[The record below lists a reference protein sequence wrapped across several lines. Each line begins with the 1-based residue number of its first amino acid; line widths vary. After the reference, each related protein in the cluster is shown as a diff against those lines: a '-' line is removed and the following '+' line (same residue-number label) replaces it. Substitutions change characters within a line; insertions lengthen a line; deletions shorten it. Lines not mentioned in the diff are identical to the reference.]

1 MNKLLTKA
9 TAGLLALSI
18 GLLAIPESLR
28 TVFADGIQTARA
40 NTTVAEEKLEVQ
52 PFEFETDSLKNEEVY
67 ILSENIDMRNRYR
80 KVYNL
85 SDGTV
90 LAEQYSTPIH
100 YLDKVT
106 GEYKEIDNTFV
117 AATDETGVFYKNA
130 ANAFK
135 VKIHKNAV
143 QDNSI
148 IEISKDGYKLAFEP
162 AVFKKISEK
171 AITDNI
177 AEVESDVLQNV
188 SSASFESAKIS
199 KIEGISSGLKTEFDY
214 SSKKV
219 TESQF
224 FPSVISEAVYNNF
237 WDGASLQ
244 YSLNASEIEEVITIN
259 KSAEKY
265 SYSFKMNAD
274 ELSLLQQDD
283 GSVLAYSS
291 DNKQLFIFDAPSL
304 IDAQGKTST
313 AVKYE
318 IVNSASGCYLTL
330 SADSEWI
337 NDSNTVLPV
346 KIQTN
351 INCNTEEEKENTIK
365 ETEEG
370 IVLQMNDIAL
380 SPYYF
385 MTSASLKYS
394 YQGSSANASF
404 EVCSVADIS
413 DESIDK
419 VTQLKKDT
427 LVSAE
432 ENIVKK
438 ANKVYN
444 QVKKLD
450 ISKITDDNISF
461 GFIPVSVNNGVS
473 VCADGAN
480 AAVLSLQYD
489 LNVGLNP
496 EAVTEQFEG
505 SGIVNHVNVY
515 TRNLTSVIDCMN
527 VNSNYMPIQLQMVYN
542 PTYDSYKS
550 DLSSVN
556 TNYLVSGFGK
566 NFKLNLEQY
575 CFRHDFDSL
584 YDGVI
589 YIDGSGAVHS
599 FNHRVR
605 NKYGD
610 YHIGCSDCNLTCV
623 KLDNG
628 RYTIYKDDVP
638 YMYFASNRLIQIM
651 SLNTCLKIE
660 YDGVTRIKKVYNCLE
675 GGTYSNPSTTEA
687 QYVNFA
693 YNSDNLLSSFT
704 SNYGETVNFTYDSS
718 KQLTKVSRG
727 SLTLASLSYDS
738 SGRLNKVIDRQK
750 LGHQFDYSSG
760 NSVTSVYGVN
770 TDNTTS
776 GSISKATFG
785 GSGTT
790 KTVNITMSNQE
801 TVTHQYG
808 FNSSG
813 MCESSYSGYL
823 NKQSETT
830 PEEFCF
836 DILKNR
842 RQ

>member
-1 MNKLLTKA
+1 MKKILTRA
-9 TAGLLALSI
+9 TAGLLVLSI

-28 TVFADGIQTARA
+28 TVFADEIQTARA
-40 NTTVAEEKLEVQ
+40 NTTVAEEKLDVQ
-52 PFEFETDSLKNEEVY
+52 PFEFENDSLKNEEVY

-130 ANAFK
+130 ANAFE
-135 VKIHKNAV
+135 VKIHKNAT
-143 QDNSI
+143 QDSSF
-148 IEISKDGYKLAFEP
+148 IEISKDGYELAFEP
-162 AVFKKISEK
+162 AVYKKISEK

-177 AEVESDVLQNV
+177 AEVESNVLQNAT
-188 SSASFESAKIS
+188 SASFESAKIS
-199 KIEGISSGLKTEFDY
+199 KIEGISSGLKPDFDY

-224 FPSVISEAVYNNF
+224 SPSVISEAVYNNF

-265 SYSFKMNAD
+265 SYIFKMNTD

-283 GSVLAYSS
+283 GSILVCSS
-291 DNKQLFIFDAPSL
+291 DNKQLFIFDAPLL
-304 IDAQGKTST
+304 IDAQGKTSM

-380 SPYYF
+380 PTYYF
-385 MTSASLKYS
+385 LTSASLKYS
-394 YQGSSANASF
+394 YRSSSANASF
-404 EVCSVADIS
+404 EVCSVADIADKS
-413 DESIDK
+413 TDK
-419 VTQLKKDT
+419 VTQIKKDT

-432 ENIVKK
+432 ENIASK
-438 ANKVYN
+438 ANKVYT

-461 GFIPVSVNNGVS
+461 GFMPTSVNNDVS
-473 VCADGAN
+473 VCADGAS

-638 YMYFASNRLIQIM
+638 YMYFASNRLI
-651 SLNTCLKIE
+651 
-660 YDGVTRIKKVYNCLE
+660 
-675 GGTYSNPSTTEA
+675 
-687 QYVNFA
+687 
-693 YNSDNLLSSFT
+693 
-704 SNYGETVNFTYDSS
+704 
-718 KQLTKVSRG
+718 
-727 SLTLASLSYDS
+727 
-738 SGRLNKVIDRQK
+738 
-750 LGHQFDYSSG
+750 
-760 NSVTSVYGVN
+760 
-770 TDNTTS
+770 
-776 GSISKATFG
+776 
-785 GSGTT
+785 
-790 KTVNITMSNQE
+790 
-801 TVTHQYG
+801 
-808 FNSSG
+808 
-813 MCESSYSGYL
+813 
-823 NKQSETT
+823 
-830 PEEFCF
+830 
-836 DILKNR
+836 
-842 RQ
+842 